1 MKKILGAVLACT
13 MTLTGMGVF
22 AEDNIAYGFEAADE
36 FAASAQSGS
45 LKIIIDGAELIS
57 ERKPVLIEDYTYFPL
72 RAICETLGARVD
84 WNAETGTVTLTRQV
98 ELVTSFSAADGAM
111 DYAQEERVA
120 EIDTVNK
127 SALIDGN
134 TFDFYV
140 RIIDDRS
147 YAPVRALCGLL
158 LADVDWNEETSS
170 VMIFK

>member
-22 AEDNIAYGFEAADE
+22 AEDVAYGFETVDE
-36 FAASAQSGS
+36 FAGSVQSGS
-45 LKIIIDGAELIS
+45 LKIIIDGEELIS
-57 ERKPVLIEDYTYFPL
+57 EQKPILIENSTYFPL
-72 RAICETLGARVD
+72 RAICEALGAQVD
-84 WNAETGTVTLTRQV
+84 WNAETGAVTLTRQV
-98 ELVTSFSAADGAM
+98 ELVTSFSAAAGPA
-111 DYAQEERVA
+111 DYAEEERVV

-134 TFDFYV
+134 TFDFDV

-158 LADVDWNEETSS
+158 LADVGWNEETSL